1 MRGNPQA
8 RALGVGGEGRT
19 DGRQRITGWNGV
31 FALLVAVGLD
41 SVHHMESDICRKMIR
56 RWVSPAALFSPMQA
70 RAEGSADGR
79 DGGIIPA
86 TGGRADGRDGGTHSE
101 SIAFQCLAVM

>member
-1 MRGNPQA
+1 MVTA
-8 RALGVGGEGRT
+8 VVLLGAFPG
-19 DGRQRITGWNGV
+19 
-31 FALLVAVGLD
+31 
-41 SVHHMESDICRKMIR
+41 
-56 RWVSPAALFSPMQA
+56 MQA
-70 RAEGSADGR
+70 RAGGSADGR